1 MFVAACGRRVSCVS
15 RRRRRP
21 VACHWPRSLGTNS
34 LWGTKKMAVESIG
47 IIGVGNVGQALL
59 FGWLGT
65 ATLQA
70 SQFIITNGP
79 EYSCDDV
86 LRQAQ
91 ALGFSGIKATSDVA
105 EVIRNAQVVILSS
118 VFSSAI

>member
-1 MFVAACGRRVSCVS
+1 
-15 RRRRRP
+15 
-21 VACHWPRSLGTNS
+21 
-34 LWGTKKMAVESIG
+34 MAVESIG